1 MLGVAERIIALMNEL
16 RPLASELA
24 HDRNERDYLVHVIML
39 RALKED
45 PSLSRPFKFLE
56 QAERISN

>member
-24 HDRNERDYLVHVIML
+24 HDRNERDYLVHVMML
-39 RALKED
+39 RALKQD
-45 PSLSRPFKFLE
+45 PSLSRPFTFME
-56 QAERISN
+56 RAERSI